1 MHPATRLPTGKYA
14 TLACSDNSISDT
26 AADDSPDNVG
36 ADALPDGRSVD
47 CTALAHSDCRAH
59 CLADVCTQHVADA
72 HSLVASLHGT
82 DDMWLRK
89 CEPVRGCGCAD
100 DQHAHAGAVGGAV
113 LHADG
118 AAERAA
124 LSDTVGATFRTTFGA
139 AVDDRTAELG
149 CADRPTHTCPNYPI
163 SKHYA
168 RAFV

>member
-59 CLADVCTQHVADA
+59 CLADVCAQHVADA
-72 HSLVASLHGT
+72 HSLFASLLGT
-82 DDMWLRK
+82 DDVWLRK
-89 CEPVRGCGCAD
+89 CEPVRGCAD

-113 LHADG
+113 LYADG

-124 LSDTVGATFRTTFGA
+124 LSDTVGATFRAAFGA
-139 AVDDRTAELG
+139 SVDTTAELG
-149 CADRPTHTCPNYPI
+149 CAD
-163 SKHYA
+163 A
-168 RAFV
+168 RALALADRPAH